1 MRENRKRLL
10 FITSHIRKERENW
23 HVLIL
28 RALESAYDISLLLI
42 HTIFIDEEILQNIKS
57 LGIEIISIR
66 KAENLGIKE
75 KKMNEIF
82 AVPYDLILFDNY
94 YTAKYYLP
102 YLAIYAPAA
111 SYVLFS
117 KKSRL
122 LSLFGLSKREMKTSL
137 KENLGSQIESAM
149 DLEVPVYHYMDLVIM
164 EKRTGVE
171 EIVSEVPGTP
181 MEFLP
186 VYKEGENEKDLSRE
200 FADIFSRAI
209 VKRKREVHGTVEISV
224 MEGKVSR
231 GEWEEYHDYR
241 ETDEELRLKTTFFER
256 EKDRSL
262 IAGFNRML
270 NKCRADQLF
279 VSLSDYLIPP
289 GTIQNLQFC
298 LETHPK
304 LALVFPST
312 NEETVAP
319 SSHSD
324 VKNFQIFLKKHFAG
338 NFAQWDEAKAVRNL
352 CFLVKRTVFDRVGE
366 LDERLE
372 NTGMALMDFS
382 YRLFQAGHRM
392 KLMKESFAYNT
403 YYAKQSVK
411 EKEEKI
417 PEKSEERDKLLLMEK
432 WGKNGSLFL
441 ESVDDDASP
450 AGTHP

>member
-200 FADIFSRAI
+200 FADI
-209 VKRKREVHGTVEISV
+209 
-224 MEGKVSR
+224 
-231 GEWEEYHDYR
+231 
-241 ETDEELRLKTTFFER
+241 
-256 EKDRSL
+256 
-262 IAGFNRML
+262 
-270 NKCRADQLF
+270 
-279 VSLSDYLIPP
+279 
-289 GTIQNLQFC
+289 
-298 LETHPK
+298 
-304 LALVFPST
+304 
-312 NEETVAP
+312 
-319 SSHSD
+319 
-324 VKNFQIFLKKHFAG
+324 
-338 NFAQWDEAKAVRNL
+338 
-352 CFLVKRTVFDRVGE
+352 
-366 LDERLE
+366 
-372 NTGMALMDFS
+372 
-382 YRLFQAGHRM
+382 
-392 KLMKESFAYNT
+392 
-403 YYAKQSVK
+403 
-411 EKEEKI
+411 
-417 PEKSEERDKLLLMEK
+417 
-432 WGKNGSLFL
+432 
-441 ESVDDDASP
+441 
-450 AGTHP
+450 